1 MAVQQT
7 NKQKRSKEI
16 ELKNHSP
23 FKMRKWFNK
32 QLIPIAASLIFLIA
46 AIFIDMSTPIT
57 LGLYLISYLLVG
69 GEILAQAVKNIFKGE
84 IFDENLLMSIATL
97 GAFVIGEYREGVAVM
112 LLFQIGEYLQ
122 SMAVDHSRKSIES
135 LLDIRPDYAHKKTAD
150 GLITLTPKQINIG
163 DEIVVKPGERIPLD
177 GIITAGNSTL
187 DTSALTGESMP
198 VTAAKGDEVF
208 SGSINNTGV
217 LTIEV
222 TKTYEQSTASRI
234 LELVQN
240 AADNKATA
248 EKFITK
254 FAKYYTPIV
263 VFLALGLALI
273 PPILIKEASFSQWI
287 YRSLVFLI
295 ISCPCALVI
304 SIPLSFFGGIGTAAK
319 HGILIKG
326 SSYLDTLNQINAVAF
341 DKTGTLT
348 KGSFTVTKVVADK
361 IDKDKLLAYAA
372 YAESYS
378 NHPIAASIKNAY
390 GKTIDQTLITNYQE
404 TAGQGI
410 QAVIMDKPVIIG
422 SSKIMEDNQIPYPK
436 IETSGSVVYA
446 AIDHQYA
453 GYIVIEDAVKHDAAE
468 TITKLKQLGIK
479 TTAMLT
485 GDNAKTADI
494 IGKQL
499 GIEHVYAQ
507 LLPEDKVKI
516 VEELIAQNKILAF
529 VGDGINDAP
538 VLARADI
545 GIAMGGLG
553 SDAAIE
559 AADIVLMTDELAKL
573 PTGIKIAKYTR
584 KIASQ
589 NIALALGVKVL
600 FLILGAFGIANLW
613 EAIFADVGI
622 TIIAVIN
629 ATRILTQKFETEIAN

>member
-1 MAVQQT
+1 M
-7 NKQKRSKEI
+7 
-16 ELKNHSP
+16 
-23 FKMRKWFNK
+23 
-32 QLIPIAASLIFLIA
+32 
-46 AIFIDMSTPIT
+46 
-57 LGLYLISYLLVG
+57 
-69 GEILAQAVKNIFKGE
+69 
-84 IFDENLLMSIATL
+84 
-97 GAFVIGEYREGVAVM
+97 
-112 LLFQIGEYLQ
+112 
-122 SMAVDHSRKSIES
+122 
-135 LLDIRPDYAHKKTAD
+135 
-150 GLITLTPKQINIG
+150 
-163 DEIVVKPGERIPLD
+163 
-177 GIITAGNSTL
+177 
-187 DTSALTGESMP
+187 
-198 VTAAKGDEVF
+198 
-208 SGSINNTGV
+208 
-217 LTIEV
+217 
-222 TKTYEQSTASRI
+222 
-234 LELVQN
+234 
-240 AADNKATA
+240 
-248 EKFITK
+248 
-254 FAKYYTPIV
+254 
-263 VFLALGLALI
+263 
-273 PPILIKEASFSQWI
+273 
-287 YRSLVFLI
+287 FLI

-326 SSYLDTLNQINAVAF
+326 SSYLDTLNQISAVAF

-348 KGSFTVTKVVADK
+348 QGSFTVTKVVADK
-361 IDKDKLLAYAA
+361 IGKDKLLAYAA

-390 GKTIDQTLITNYQE
+390 GETIDQTLITDYQE

-422 SSKIMEDNQIPYPK
+422 SSKIMEDNQIPYPE
-436 IETSGSVVYA
+436 IETSGSVVYVA
-446 AIDHQYA
+446 VDHQYA
-453 GYIVIEDAVKHDAAE
+453 GYIVIEDAIKHDASE
-468 TITKLKQLGIK
+468 TITTLKQLGIK
-479 TTAMLT
+479 TITMLT
-485 GDNAKTADI
+485 GDNPKTAEI

-507 LLPEDKVKI
+507 LLPEDKVRI
-516 VEELIAQNKILAF
+516 VEELIAQNKKLAF

-629 ATRILTQKFETEIAN
+629 ATRILAR